1 MRGFEIGSRVS
12 LSREALNISYIKGRH
27 FYTNMYE
34 GKKGKVIGFTADNT
48 KLAIEF
54 DDIVFTRPDGRES
67 SHDNGCHGRGKKHYC
82 WYIPPEFVDLIEEDT
97 NDDSDLLLLL

>member
-1 MRGFEIGSRVS
+1 MRNYEIGSRVS

-34 GKKGKVIGFTADNT
+34 GKKGKVIGLTADSS

-54 DDIVFTRPDGRES
+54 DDIVFTKPNGRDS
-67 SHDNGCHGRGKKHYC
+67 SHNNGCHGRGKKDYC
-82 WYIPPEFVDLIEEDT
+82 WYIPSEYVDLIEEDT

>member
-34 GKKGKVIGFTADNT
+34 GKKGKVIGLTADSS

-82 WYIPPEFVDLIEEDT
+82 WYIPHEFVDLIKEDT
-97 NDDSDLLLLL
+97 DNDSDLLLLL